1 MRWHEISERACA
13 EFLTRLRADGP
24 LNATQL
30 GGARNG
36 GSWWDWS
43 ETKVAVE
50 WLLDTGHVI
59 CARRDGWRRV
69 YDLPERGLPP
79 ELLGADPSDAECLI
93 HLAAVAARALGGVT
107 PARPAPYP
115 RLRHGGP

>member
-13 EFLTRLRADGP
+13 EVLARLRADGQ

-36 GSWWDWS
+36 GGWWDWS

-50 WLLDTGHVI
+50 WLLNTGHVI
-59 CARRDGWRRV
+59 CARRIGWRRG
-69 YDLPERGLPP
+69 DGLPGRALPP
-79 ELLGADPSDAECLI
+79 EPLRAGPPGAQCLTP
-93 HLAAVAARALGGVT
+93 LAAAPSRALPGGT
-107 PARPAPYP
+107 
-115 RLRHGGP
+115 